1 MQCCNNEPIYATN
14 DSFRS
19 QPMAPLRNKETS
31 SLITIYVFQPGI
43 RIRHIKLD
51 SNNCISILYAIYP
64 NDSKFI
70 FKGQI
75 LDISKTFLQYQINNE
90 NKIVLISPMMIHHN
104 PFLVDRWLKIT
115 NDQKSFEERINLN
128 VNKNSRLEIAR
139 LKDIKLLKLEVKRKK
154 FDKYL
159 KSQNA
164 SQYNSIESINKNQ
177 TDEKL
182 EINYK
187 SIDSPSIDPLPII
200 W

>member
-14 DSFRS
+14 DSSRS
-19 QPMAPLRNKETS
+19 QPMAPLRNKEAS

-90 NKIVLISPMMIHHN
+90 NKIVLISPMMIHYN

-115 NDQKSFEERINLN
+115 NDQKSFEERIDLN

-154 FDKYL
+154 YDKYL
-159 KSQNA
+159 KSQN
-164 SQYNSIESINKNQ
+164 SNQYNSIESINKNQ

>member
-164 SQYNSIESINKNQ
+164 SQYNSIESISKNQ